1 MAQAGT
7 AGNAPPERRALLTR
21 ELAGELA
28 GELTGEPAGTSAPAA
43 GLVAVTSEEE
53 LREVV
58 GQPAPHARE
67 KVRTRC
73 ARWTGSGWRT
83 RRSV

>member
-21 ELAGELA
+21 ELA